1 MTNYRDKYDKEQLQL
16 RIMIKERI
24 NENVNLIDSAVKGY
38 FALQDDDM
46 KSLTD
51 AQIYSISSGGKRIR
65 PMLTLEVCR
74 LFGGRDE
81 AALQLGSAIEMVH
94 TYSLI
99 HDDLPCMDDDDF
111 RRGNPTCHKVFGESG
126 AVLAGDALLTYA
138 FEVISEGDIISD
150 TDKIRAVRALAE
162 AAGTF
167 GMVGGQVMDLRGDTE
182 RLSLEKLTKMVSLKT
197 GKLIEAS
204 AKLGCIAAG
213 VNEGDE
219 RMTNICAYARNIGL
233 AFQITDDI
241 LDFENR
247 TDPETKTTFMTYYSV
262 EEAKETVK
270 ALTKSAIEHIA
281 SYKGSEILTE
291 LAEYLS
297 KRLY

>member
-1 MTNYRDKYDKEQLQL
+1 
-16 RIMIKERI
+16 MIKERI
-24 NENVNLIDSAVKGY
+24 NENIELIDSYIKEY
-38 FALQDDDM
+38 FSRQDEDI

-65 PMLTLEVCR
+65 PMITLEVCR
-74 LFGGRDE
+74 MFGGRDE
-81 AALQLGSAIEMVH
+81 AALQLGSAVEMVH

-111 RRGNPTCHKVFGESG
+111 RRGNPTCHKIFGESG

-138 FEVISEGDIISD
+138 FEVISDGDLIKDSD
-150 TDKIRAVRALAE
+150 KLRAVRALAE
-162 AAGTF
+162 AAGAF
-167 GMVGGQVMDLRGDTE
+167 GMVGGQVMDLQGDTE

-197 GKLIEAS
+197 GKLIEAA

-213 VNEGDE
+213 IKEDDE

-241 LDFENR
+241 LDFESQ
-247 TDPETKTTFMTYYSV
+247 TDPETKTTFITYYNV
-262 EEAKETVK
+262 DKAKDIVK
-270 ALTKSAIEHIA
+270 TLTQSAIEHIA
-281 SYKGSEILTE
+281 SYKSAEFLTE

-297 KRLY
+297 DRLY